1 MKRLRRSLGFVAAL
15 GLAGCATG
23 PQVVMHRVSPTYYA
37 PTAVVET
44 LHAVPRRPY
53 QVIARLKAEAP
64 AGTPPA
70 QVIAMLE
77 RRAESL
83 GADAII
89 LKNQSTSTPSQIQY
103 NPSGGNYQN
112 VPAQVI
118 PIYTGEAI
126 RWLAHK

>member
-1 MKRLRRSLGFVAAL
+1 MKRLRLCLGFVAAF
-15 GLAGCATG
+15 GLAGCSTG
-23 PQVVMHRVSPTYYA
+23 PLVVVHRASSSYYA

-44 LHAVPRRPY
+44 LDTVPHRPY

-64 AGTPPA
+64 AGTPSV

-77 RRAESL
+77 KRAESL

-89 LKNQSTSTPSQIQY
+89 LQNQSTSAPSQIQY

-112 VPAQVI
+112 SPAQVI
-118 PIYTGEAI
+118 PIYKAEAI
-126 RWLAHK
+126 RWLDHH